1 LLSKKSFVPHVKYI
15 KILAAKGGKPV
26 DAYSLFLVFLAIYI
40 AALVGI
46 GLYSAHRQRS
56 VTDFWLAGR
65 ELGPITIGFSA
76 ASAWITA
83 SALLLATGLFLL
95 IGIGSIWIWVFPNI
109 AGLIIIAAISGRI
122 KNIPAL
128 TQPELMEIRYDP
140 MIRAPVAVAVTV
152 MMILFSV
159 TDFIGFKLVLGTFF
173 GIEPFY
179 AIIIMAASVALYVS
193 VGGFRAVVWTD
204 LLQYILLAGLAIYV
218 AALALDLCATKGVS
232 LVTASSMLGP
242 DWWNPFILGGL
253 LGALVFMIA
262 LLPGWVAEQDPW
274 QKIWAARDEA
284 SAKRG
289 LLLGAALLALV
300 YFCCLLT
307 AIGLSVLYPR
317 PAGEVDA
324 EMLYLKIISDNVS
337 PSLLALLTIGFAA
350 ASMSCTDTFATS
362 GASCISRDLIQR
374 HLWPTATMKQMLIV
388 NRALVIIMIAI
399 SSAIALNVNSIM
411 DAVIIATVIGT
422 TSYFFP
428 IIGGLYWKRATKWG
442 AMAALVVGGGTQIL
456 LIIYELFLLKQP
468 LDSISPLLTEHGVL
482 LGLFLSAISFFCVS
496 LSTKPTEDIR
506 LAPFFPDIAEKVF
519 GIGIPKVDKNSSH
532 YHEIMTKLEE
542 KMAGNRAH
550 FNLAIDLVPV
560 RADGASTTG
569 ELKWE
574 QFVEKLTAMHS
585 LWFTPT
591 GSHIV
596 YRLTQADMLAC
607 VKMVRG
613 DKNQI
618 WLSAEPKSELYERLK
633 DELYLAY
640 EEIEDALPEFGMT
653 ASILP

>member
-1 LLSKKSFVPHVKYI
+1 M
-15 KILAAKGGKPV
+15 
-26 DAYSLFLVFLAIYI
+26 DAYSLFMVFLAIYV
-40 AALVGI
+40 AALIGI
-46 GLYSAHRQRS
+46 GLYSSRQQRS

-65 ELGPITIGFSA
+65 ELGAVTIGFSA

-95 IGIGSIWIWVFPNI
+95 MGIGSIWIWVFPNI

-140 MIRAPVAVAVTV
+140 MIRAPVAVAVTI

-173 GIEPFY
+173 GIEPLF
-179 AIIIMAASVALYVS
+179 AITIMAASVAAYVS
-193 VGGFRAVVWTD
+193 IGGFRAVVWTD

-218 AALALDLCATKGVS
+218 AILALGLTAEKGVS
-232 LVTASSMLGP
+232 LLTASSALGA
-242 DWWNPFILGGL
+242 DWWNVFVMGGL
-253 LGALVFMIA
+253 MGALVFQLA

-274 QKIWAARDEA
+274 QKIWAARDER

-289 LLLGAALLALV
+289 LLLGAGLLALV
-300 YFCCLLT
+300 YFCCLIT
-307 AIGLSVLYPR
+307 AIGLSALYPR
-317 PAGEVDA
+317 PGGEVEA
-324 EMLYLKIISDNVS
+324 EMLYLKIISDNVA
-337 PSLLALLTIGFAA
+337 PWLLALLTIGFAA

-374 HLWPTATMKQMLIV
+374 HLWPTATMKEMLIV
-388 NRALVIIMIAI
+388 NRILVIIMIAI
-399 SSAIALNVNSIM
+399 SASIALNVNSIM

-428 IIGGLYWKRATKWG
+428 IIGGLYWRRATKWG
-442 AMAALVVGGGTQIL
+442 ALSALIVGGGTQIL
-456 LIIYELFLLKQP
+456 LISYELFWHKQP
-468 LDSISPLLTEHGVL
+468 LDTISPLLTEHGVL
-482 LGLFLSAISFFCVS
+482 AGLSLSALFFVGVS
-496 LSTKPTEDIR
+496 LLTRPTEDIR

-519 GIGIPKVDKNSSH
+519 GGGIPTVDRNGSR
-532 YHEIMTKLEE
+532 YQEVMTQIEE
-542 KMAGNRAH
+542 KIAGERFH
-550 FNLAIDLVPV
+550 LHLFIDVMPV
-560 RADGASTTG
+560 RADGALMPE
-569 ELKWE
+569 ELKWDRFIE
-574 QFVEKLTAMHS
+574 RLKDMHS

-596 YRLTQADMLAC
+596 YRLSQADMLAC

-613 DKNQI
+613 DTSQI
-618 WLSAEPKSELYERLK
+618 WLSAEPRREQRERQK
-633 DELYLAY
+633 DEIFLAY
-640 EEIEDALPEFGMT
+640 EEIEDALLEFGMT
-653 ASILP
+653 LMVRA